1 MRKILLTLSSLMI
14 FYFLLTSISTVSAL
28 WNEGYPPVG
37 EQHGVTLTPDN
48 GGNPAFRKQT
58 LKVKVTGISNPNPAT
73 TWTQGDED
81 QWVAVRNEGA
91 DRETTSTYVDRNGNK
106 WPVAKY
112 VTDKINTREYAPE
125 SMTDDVGNSYKQ
137 EFIEELDLLNV
148 SYVAGSTFAFTE
160 NPQWTRGNVFS
171 ILSTKTGKEPTNDDL
186 YEHVDRRVY
195 NMKPNG
201 EPKYQVKYEVHL
213 KIEYTGF
220 IKEIKELKVEEDM
233 SMSVDEKKPLYAKVK
248 TTQYDGSESSWV
260 DVSYRDSVK
269 WSSDNK
275 GVATVDAAG
284 RVTAVSEGSARITAI
299 WDSEEGPYHLYDY
312 ATVTVGGD
320 PDEEPEQPGGEAA
333 CTPKINPPSQSSSP
347 TTTFMDPGAQGHIL
361 ADDAANGIHF
371 DATIGIPT
379 SEHLY
384 TNAWAYHYLYQHT
397 FGQQKGT
404 ITYDCNAEITYVLK
418 WEEAQ
423 DPVPDEDGNMVE
435 VPPEPK
441 SVSETVNYQ
450 FSFERDYSYWTVNN
464 LEVYGIEQATMSNYA
479 LPGKTVTLRPNGY
492 TAPSVQLD
500 KSENVEEHVIPKNSG
515 AISFTPDEVD
525 GGDSK
530 PSPPDDTSILLG
542 MAEAQTGPPEVKND
556 SLDFTW
562 KGTTTTVM
570 DGGTV
575 IQNGPSPTKIP
586 QAPKIRS
593 YKDSGETIL
602 YENQLLISQSL
613 LNEADNPSSGTI
625 NYTLIQPAVGGGA
638 TRSYPINPIN
648 EVTVHTSVVNF
659 SLVSD
664 DQAHNQKTIPNM
676 KRSAL
681 ILERPFKVR
690 IPTEGQH
697 TSYPGYGNRDYAKY
711 YRIKQVKF
719 PFDVFSHDQSQF
731 YPQDTWI
738 NVPVA
743 QLDTTFYL
751 PVWVDEG
758 EYQVEFRNIAENA
771 PSNYNAQ
778 NEQDANLDLI
788 HHIASDEVSVEV
800 IGRLYDFRIT
810 DIADYSWENVFRTT
824 EGSSA
829 PTGVSYWVGT
839 LGIDGDPR
847 GIDERFTTPIRPG
860 SHPAEGYKNVAM
872 KTGYHFKFDFKTKG
886 NMFGTED
893 GIRITPTFY
902 FVTKDGRT
910 RVLVDLY
917 YHTKEQNFVRIGSEE
932 DQVQRYVI
940 LNERLRN
947 VPEGQLQDTAR
958 YKYHHDESLHT
969 GMITESAYQSY
980 YQTVFTKMKTPVGGW
995 DLLMIPEQLRTFIGP
1010 KTNIPV
1016 TASSDTLRA
1025 NASIQQWYGEYSL
1038 PAEPYVVRQG
1048 TNISEYARTNRG
1060 IDEKSPIFLKNG
1072 YIIVNFNLES
1082 IQEGKVNAPHLQYI
1096 HAPLMNQWK
1105 MEGYQNRVFDAYGHA
1120 FSLLDGD
1127 VVFYHADQSSRD
1139 DFSPQV
1145 PH

>member
-1 MRKILLTLSSLMI
+1 MKKYLLSIAFFFIVLITFLSQNQ
-14 FYFLLTSISTVSAL
+14 AL
-28 WNEGYPPVG
+28 GLWENGYPPID
-37 EQHGVTLTPDN
+37 EKEATLTPDN
-48 GGNPAFRKQT
+48 GSIPSFRKQT
-58 LKVKVTGISNPNPAT
+58 LKVKVIGFSEPNPAT
-73 TWTQGDED
+73 TWTQGDDEK
-81 QWVAVRNEGA
+81 WSAVRNEGA
-91 DRETTSTYVDRNGNK
+91 DRVETSTVGSGDK
-106 WPVAKY
+106 AWPKAENF
-112 VTDKINTREYAPE
+112 VTDKINTKNYAPN
-125 SMTDDVGNSYKQ
+125 SLIDIQGNPYKV
-137 EFIEELDLLNV
+137 EHVKELALENIE
-148 SYVAGSTFAFTE
+148 YVNSTNYGYE
-160 NPQWTRGNVFS
+160 GKPQWERGSLFAV
-171 ILSTKTGKEPTNDDL
+171 IKTKTGKISLDSDL
-186 YEHVDRRVY
+186 YTHAERRVY
-195 NMKPNG
+195 GQRPDKDN
-201 EPKYQVKYEVHL
+201 KYQVKYETPL
-213 KIEYTGF
+213 RIEYTGF

-361 ADDAANGIHF
+361 ADDAANGLHF

-542 MAEAQTGPPEVKND
+542 MVEAQTGPPEVKND